1 MLHLSFAEPQLQAEG
16 FPLQVLARRF
26 WHEPAVVAA
35 IMPPEHHHTATA
47 ADLCVTRDVQ
57 GSANFGTVAMAAT
70 SCKQCPST

>member
-26 WHEPAVVAA
+26 CHEPAVVAA

-47 ADLCVTRDVQ
+47 ADL
-57 GSANFGTVAMAAT
+57 
-70 SCKQCPST
+70 